1 MTTALGSKRWIVVG
15 FQMVSMVCLM
25 AISMLQE
32 MDIKTGLGA
41 GDLTLPCL

>member
-1 MTTALGSKRWIVVG
+1 MTTAFGIKALDCCGG

-32 MDIKTGLGA
+32 MDIKTGL
-41 GDLTLPCL
+41 PVRVI